1 MQFLL
6 STLTH
11 LAATSSTRLTL
22 NIVHQDNID
31 YQNNDN
37 IDFWSILIIIRKAF
51 GVWQLL
57 FPQESFS
64 DGSEVL
70 ILNAPQSKVWPHSS
84 SKIGTGGQNG
94 PKSHIKQVL
103 NLKISLLDQGLI
115 KTRHDTFSWFLSSN
129 FISPVT
135 FQVHLQFWSGV
146 PTKPGWEAYDLEI
159 YINNVHD
166 EHMIG
171 PFCGFDQWIDNHIAI
186 DAGPG
191 AVSF

>member
-1 MQFLL
+1 MIWKEWNNDYVAEMPYLTPIKVLVDFCFCHLLFVLPLAIKTTMIIKVIIINKIIKRWAVPWATWIQFFL

-22 NIVHQDNID
+22 KIVHQDNID

-84 SKIGTGGQNG
+84 WKTGTGGPNG

-103 NLKISLLDQGLI
+103 NL
-115 KTRHDTFSWFLSSN
+115 
-129 FISPVT
+129 
-135 FQVHLQFWSGV
+135 
-146 PTKPGWEAYDLEI
+146 
-159 YINNVHD
+159 
-166 EHMIG
+166 
-171 PFCGFDQWIDNHIAI
+171 
-186 DAGPG
+186 
-191 AVSF
+191 